1 MNAHEFVSAIR
12 SVVMNAAVVDTVTT
26 AQKPPGRRPSPDL
39 VELSTWYKG
48 LEDSDRAMLKRMLAI
63 AVHNTMFGF
72 FAVLDGARKADPTAG
87 PGDYFELRHVH
98 GTSEDVLSG
107 PEADP
112 LHELI

>member
-12 SVVMNAAVVDTVTT
+12 NVVMNTAVADALTT

-39 VELSTWYKG
+39 LELSTWYNG
-48 LEDSDRAMLKRMLAI
+48 LEDSDREMLRRMLAM
-63 AVHNTMFGF
+63 AVHNTIFGF
-72 FAVLDGARKADPTAG
+72 FAVLDGSRKADSAAD

-107 PEADP
+107 PKGDP
-112 LHELI
+112 LHELL